1 MEPLNIESLLAEITP
16 DSPCG
21 EDLESHGDFLKLEK
35 CSEDWIKQKVH
46 PSQNGVKESDWKTA
60 HKQALDLFAQTKDL
74 RVAVYLTQARTI
86 QEGLPGFRDALDLLY
101 GLADRYWESLHP
113 LLDPDDD
120 NDPTQRLNTLESLCH
135 PHSVLDDLRRQ
146 PLVEVKGVGRFSFR
160 DVQMA
165 KGEIRTAE
173 SGDEDGA
180 PEVSSLDLIRGAFM
194 ETPWEAL
201 NDTQRCVQ
209 ESRARLADLKT
220 LVESKIESGKSLDFS
235 ALDKTLHEMNGF
247 LQERID
253 ARPESQAQAG
263 NGNGGTRET
272 ASSGGQPSVHG
283 MAYSGD
289 IKSREDVVTALE
301 KICDYYDRYE
311 PSSPLPILL
320 RRAKRLVSKNFV
332 EIIQDLS
339 PDGLKQVEQISGE
352 DYSSEE

>member
-1 MEPLNIESLLAEITP
+1 MEPLNIESLLAEIDP
-16 DSPCG
+16 DQPCG
-21 EDLESHGDFLKLEK
+21 EELDTDSDFLKLEK

-46 PSQNGVKESDWKTA
+46 PSQNGVKESDWKSA
-60 HKQALDLFAQTKDL
+60 HKQALALFAKTKDL
-74 RVAVYLTQARTI
+74 RVAVHLTQARTI
-86 QEGLPGFRDALDLLY
+86 QEGLPGFHDALGLLN
-101 GLADRYWESLHP
+101 GLTGRYWDSLHP
-113 LLDPDDD
+113 QLDPDDD
-120 NDPTQRLNTLESLCH
+120 NDPTQRINILESLCH

-146 PLVEVKGVGRFSFR
+146 PLVDVRGVGRFSFR

-165 KGEIRTAE
+165 RGDVKPQASGED
-173 SGDEDGA
+173 DEEDTQ
-180 PEVSSLDLIRGAFM
+180 EVSSLDLIRGAFM

-201 NDTQRCVQ
+201 NQTQLYVL
-209 ESRARLADLKT
+209 ESRERLQELKAF
-220 LVESKIESGKSLDFS
+220 VESRTGPGRNLDF
-235 ALDKTLHEMNGF
+235 APLEKLLQEMNGF

-253 ARPESQAQAG
+253 ARPESQAQP
-263 NGNGGTRET
+263 GNGGNAGSAPAAGRD
-272 ASSGGQPSVHG
+272 SVHG

-289 IKSREDVVTALE
+289 IKSREDVVNALD

-352 DYSSEE
+352 EYTSDD